1 LHYRHK
7 HYNALPRQSL
17 LLYKEMVAT
26 RSISNKEL
34 QVLII
39 DNASIVAS
47 RMFDIIGEL
56 PFVKGITWAHNFAE
70 ALESLNDTTLD
81 VVLMDIQL
89 PDMNGLDVL
98 KAIKKKN
105 PALKV
110 IVLTNKFEENY
121 KILCEKLGSDHFF
134 DKSAEFDKVSEILK
148 SYAA

>member
-1 LHYRHK
+1 
-7 HYNALPRQSL
+7 
-17 LLYKEMVAT
+17 MVAT
-26 RSISNKEL
+26 KSISNKEL
-34 QVLII
+34 EVLII
-39 DNASIVAS
+39 DSASIVAS

-56 PFVKGITWAHNFAE
+56 QFVKGITWANNYME
-70 ALESLNDTTLD
+70 ALQSLDNTFID

-98 KAIKKKN
+98 KAIKKKH
-105 PALKV
+105 PKMKV